1 MIADSG
7 SLKAFFIRAFLWLP
21 PCFFVCYLTAP
32 THPAIAGWFA
42 RVIVNIVTPGVVV
55 ALERSGSELAFVT
68 TIKIYP
74 ALGQAALLLPE
85 VNALI
90 YTYGLAVFLA
100 LMLAERAKLRKIAIG
115 AVIHLLFQCWGIAF
129 DFLVQVGVRLG
140 PELVTQAN
148 LRGWRVEAIA
158 LGYQLG
164 VLIFP
169 PLVPV
174 ILWAYLGTFFRNR
187 LQRDS
192 TRSTDHIANGCRK
205 NWPQSGVMSRK
216 HRFE

>member
-1 MIADSG
+1 M
-7 SLKAFFIRAFLWLP
+7 
-21 PCFFVCYLTAP
+21 
-32 THPAIAGWFA
+32 
-42 RVIVNIVTPGVVV
+42 VNIVSPGVVL
-55 ALERSGSELAFVT
+55 ALERTGSTLAFVT
-68 TIKIYP
+68 TIQVYP
-74 ALGQAALLLPE
+74 SPGRAALLVPE

-100 LMLAERAKLRKIAIG
+100 LMLAERAAWRKIAIG
-115 AVIHLLFQCWGIAF
+115 AVILLLFQSWGIAF

-140 PELVTQAN
+140 PEMATQAN
-148 LRGWRVEAIA
+148 LRGWHVEGIA

-187 LQRDS
+187 LQH
-192 TRSTDHIANGCRK
+192 DHARNNLAAANK
-205 NWPQSGVMSRK
+205 
-216 HRFE
+216 

>member
-21 PCFFVCYLTAP
+21 PCFFVWYLAAS
-32 THPAIAGWFA
+32 THAAIAGWFA

-55 ALERSGSELAFVT
+55 ALERTGSELAFVT

-74 ALGQAALLLPE
+74 APGQAALLLPE

-115 AVIHLLFQCWGIAF
+115 AVILLLFQSWGIAF

-140 PELVTQAN
+140 PEIATQAN
-148 LRGWRVEAIA
+148 LRGWRVEGIA
-158 LGYQLG
+158 LGNQLG
-164 VLIFP
+164 VLIF
-169 PLVPV
+169 
-174 ILWAYLGTFFRNR
+174 R
-187 LQRDS
+187 
-192 TRSTDHIANGCRK
+192 RS
-205 NWPQSGVMSRK
+205 SR
-216 HRFE
+216 

>member
-21 PCFFVCYLTAP
+21 PCFFVWYLTAP
-32 THPAIAGWFA
+32 MHAAIAGWFA
-42 RVIVNIVTPGVVV
+42 RVVVNIVSPGVVS
-55 ALERSGSELAFVT
+55 ALERTGSTLAFVT

-74 ALGQAALLLPE
+74 APGQAALLLPE

-115 AVIHLLFQCWGIAF
+115 AVILLLFQSWGIAF

-140 PELVTQAN
+140 PEIATQAN
-148 LRGWRVEAIA
+148 LRGWRVEGIA

-174 ILWAYLGTFFRNR
+174 ILWAYLGTYFRNR
-187 LQRDS
+187 LQRDH
-192 TRSTDHIANGCRK
+192 TRNNLAAAN
-205 NWPQSGVMSRK
+205 
-216 HRFE
+216 E

>member
-21 PCFFVCYLTAP
+21 PCFFVWYLTAP
-32 THPAIAGWFA
+32 MHAAIAGWFA
-42 RVIVNIVTPGVVV
+42 RVIVNIVSPGVVS
-55 ALERSGSELAFVT
+55 ALERIGSTLAFVT

-74 ALGQAALLLPE
+74 APGQAALLLPE

-115 AVIHLLFQCWGIAF
+115 AVILLLFQSWGIAF

-140 PELVTQAN
+140 PEIATQAN
-148 LRGWRVEAIA
+148 LRGWRVEGIA

-174 ILWAYLGTFFRNR
+174 ILWAYLGTFFRNQ

-192 TRSTDHIANGCRK
+192 TRSTDAIANG
-205 NWPQSGVMSRK
+205 
-216 HRFE
+216 